1 MDKGMA
7 RKCPGSRPSCS
18 QQTGPGE
25 HLARHPVGAAAAEGA
40 RSTLPELPCSG
51 EREAMQRGRQ
61 GPRMQGDKA
70 REGDWVL
77 AGGSKSKGPGCGQD
91 TGCGRKVGGVAG
103 AT

>member
-25 HLARHPVGAAAAEGA
+25 HLARPPVGAAAAEGA

-61 GPRMQGDKA
+61 APRTQGDKA

-77 AGGSKSKGPGCGQD
+77 AESSKSKAPG
-91 TGCGRKVGGVAG
+91 
-103 AT
+103 